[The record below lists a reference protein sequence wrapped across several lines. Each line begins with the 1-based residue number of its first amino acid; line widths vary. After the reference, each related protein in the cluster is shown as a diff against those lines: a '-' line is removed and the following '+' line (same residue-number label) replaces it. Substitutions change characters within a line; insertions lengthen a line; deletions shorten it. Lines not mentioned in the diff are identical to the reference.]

1 MKLTIPRTELKDA
14 LTGLN
19 KVINKRAP
27 VPVLGCMRLD
37 ADGQSVRLT
46 GTSIDQVA
54 MYEIAMTEPVP
65 APVSVL
71 VPLDALQAVLKTA
84 QGPDIEIEPGR
95 DVVTITSTVAGQG
108 IGRRV
113 ETPDIADWPELAVPA
128 DTKPVE
134 SGFLSSMR
142 QALMFSSTDD
152 SRPLLKSAYLNVDAK
167 AGHRIVATDSRRLS
181 VFPCAT
187 LPLAESV
194 IVPSSKFM
202 NWPKL
207 EGETRIGAGK
217 GVFTLRCGPW
227 TFTTKVVEGTFP
239 RYSQVIPD
247 YGKNATTLELSP
259 EDVQLLVQTL
269 PGMPGNE
276 GADGTVILRLS
287 PGSVQVCSKQD
298 AQSPETAIRLEKSEC
313 KGAPVSVGLDRRFF
327 KEALLAGFERWQVRD
342 STSPLVGNTK
352 DDLHACHVL
361 MPVRCAN
368 VEDDPASDVAVAP
381 QFVAPA
387 VQPVP
392 KPIQTQETK
401 EIPMPK
407 KPEQPQT
414 VAPEATTSLDRILS
428 AYELAKNAVRQANTA
443 LADVAQ
449 CVREAIKEDRARR
462 KEIADVRTGLAR
474 LQAIRV

>member
-1 MKLTIPRTELKDA
+1 MKLTIPRPELKEA
-14 LTGLN
+14 LAGLA
-19 KVINKRAP
+19 KVVNRRAQ
-27 VPVLGCMRLD
+27 VPILATVRLD
-37 ADGQSVRLT
+37 AEGQTVRLT

-54 MYEIAMTEPVP
+54 TFEITVTEPVP
-65 APVSVL
+65 APVSIL
-71 VPLDALQAVLKTA
+71 IPLDALQFVLKTA
-84 QGPDIEIEPGR
+84 QGPNILIEPGKAA
-95 DVVTITSTVAGQG
+95 VTLTATVAGQS
-108 IGRRV
+108 IGRRT

-269 PGMPGNE
+269 PGMPEN
-276 GADGTVILRLS
+276 DGTVILRLS
-287 PGSVQVCSKQD
+287 PNSVRVCSRQD

-313 KGAPVSVGLDRRFF
+313 TGAAVSVGLDRRFF
-327 KEALLAGFERWQVRD
+327 RDALLAGFEQWQVRD
-342 STSPLVGNTK
+342 STSPLVAHAK
-352 DDLHACHVL
+352 DGVQACHVL

-368 VEDDPASDVAVAP
+368 VEDDPACDAAVAP
-381 QFVAPA
+381 QVVAPA
-387 VQPVP
+387 AQPAP
-392 KPIQTQETK
+392 RPIQTQETK

-428 AYELAKNAVRQANTA
+428 AYEQAKNAVRQANTA

-449 CVREAIKEDRARR
+449 CVREAIKEDRAHR
-462 KEIADVRTGLAR
+462 KEIADVRAGLAR